1 MMKIDSATT
10 QPGAQPSNPDKA
22 PGELG
27 KDDFM
32 KLLTTQLSQQDPL
45 SPVDNQAFVQQLSQM
60 ASVERLANIS
70 GSIEQLAMAQAS
82 NTSAQMVSFIG
93 KSVETASDTIQVDS
107 GAPAHEFGVQLDD
120 DTAEAEVVI
129 RDEDGEVVRRIELG
143 AREAGDHDVSWD
155 GLDKDGAPVEDGQ
168 YTFEV
173 IAKDDDGEDIGS
185 STFSRREVTGVSFA
199 NGFPRLNFA
208 DGEQA
213 GLGAVREVN
222 D

>member
-1 MMKIDSATT
+1 MKVDPT
-10 QPGAQPSNPDKA
+10 QPATGPQQANNDKA

-70 GSIEQLAMAQAS
+70 TSIEQLAMAQAS
-82 NTSAQMVSFIG
+82 NTSAQMVSYIG
-93 KSVETASDTIQVDS
+93 KSVETAADTVRVD
-107 GAPAHEFGVQLDD
+107 GAAPDHEFGVHLDAD
-120 DTAEAEVVI
+120 ASETEVVI
-129 RDEDGEVVRRIELG
+129 RNDAGDVVRRIDLG
-143 AREAGDHDVSWD
+143 ARESGEHDIAWD
-155 GLDKDGAPVEDGQ
+155 GLDKDGAPVPDGT

-173 IAKDDDGEDIGS
+173 IAKDSDGEDVS
-185 STFSRREVTGVSFA
+185 NTTYARREVTGVTFE
-199 NGFPRLNFA
+199 NGFPRLTFVG
-208 DGEQA
+208 GEEA
-213 GLGAVREVN
+213 GLGAVREVT